1 MILQALE
8 SHGDVF
14 NMHTFIII
22 RQYMW
27 TETLLD
33 SDAAFRLSV
42 SLKYLH
48 D

>member
-22 RQYMW
+22 RIYVDRDIIGQ
-27 TETLLD
+27 
-33 SDAAFRLSV
+33 
-42 SLKYLH
+42 
-48 D
+48 